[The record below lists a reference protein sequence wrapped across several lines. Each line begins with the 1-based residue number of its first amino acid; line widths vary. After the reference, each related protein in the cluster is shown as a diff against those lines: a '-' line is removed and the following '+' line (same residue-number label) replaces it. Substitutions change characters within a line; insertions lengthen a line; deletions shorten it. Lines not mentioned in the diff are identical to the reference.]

1 MRIRVLYEDNVFMSK
16 SIELTESEIDD
27 LAESMYQSANSMD
40 KLKLETPDGWVIL
53 PEEVLKKSVIFVD
66 RDD

>member
-40 KLKLETPDGWVIL
+40 KLKFETPDGRVIL

-66 RDD
+66 RDG

>member
-16 SIELTESEIDD
+16 SLDLSESETADFVEG
-27 LAESMYQSANSMD
+27 LYQSTNSMD

-53 PEEVLKKSVIFVD
+53 PEAVLKKSVIFID

>member
-16 SIELTESEIDD
+16 SIDLSESETADF
-27 LAESMYQSANSMD
+27 AEGLYQSTNSMD
-40 KLKLETPDGWVIL
+40 KLKLETPDGWVVL
-53 PEEVLKKSVIFVD
+53 PEAVLKKSVFFID